1 MWRRPDWFRF
11 LVPLLFVTAPTM
23 VDAVQF
29 DVRGNWQVNINCDLN
44 ATASIF
50 FLLDEDVASGS
61 TTVRYTDCGTVELP
75 GAIRSISS
83 CMFTPNPVVGQV
95 DGTDFELP
103 TFGLVASDA
112 VIMPPFPFL
121 SCSAATEILADH
133 HLSGTITAGDAGQ
146 AVGIRGTWG
155 NADVAFHDATGA
167 TCWSVTNPP
176 SCSFDMRRNDVVA
189 GDNVTVTPRANT
201 TVTFEH
207 VTSPGVVEVMPLTEA
222 AGTVPEHFEVLG
234 SGGVP
239 IFYDVRTT
247 ATFEGT
253 VTSCFPYPDANGDGI
268 VDGSNPPLDE
278 TALRVLHEEGGVF
291 VDRTLSLDTTAKII
305 CGQTTSLSQLTIA
318 HPPAALSRDHDLGG
332 KLVIT
337 RRPSGR
343 EVGHFVGVFVSPAL
357 PSGASPDDPRGG
369 GAVLELFST
378 DQTVTRLVMPV
389 EGWVASRRGRVF
401 RFLNPLAPNGISPVA
416 LAVLKVHALHVLGNP
431 PIYWGGHLKIESRAV
446 GVALD
451 SPQPALGVRVTLGSS
466 RYCGIFRHFQR
477 DLANDLI
484 AKAYGVPPLDC
495 ADKRM
500 WWTLGHVQ

>member
-11 LVPLLFVTAPTM
+11 LVPFLFVTAPAI
-23 VDAVQF
+23 VEAAQF

-75 GAIRSISS
+75 GVIRSISS

-121 SCSAATEILADH
+121 SCSAATEILAAH
-133 HLSGTITAGDAGQ
+133 HLSGTITTDDAGQ
-146 AVGIRGTWG
+146 AVGISGTWS
-155 NADVAFHDATGA
+155 NPAVAFYDTTGA

-207 VTSPGVVEVMPLTEA
+207 VTSPGTVEVMPLTEA

-268 VDGSNPPLDE
+268 VDGSTPPLDE
-278 TALRVLHEEGGVF
+278 TALRVLHEENGVF
-291 VDRTLSLDTTAKII
+291 VDRTVSLDTTAKII
-305 CGQTTSLSQLTIA
+305 CGATTSLSQLTIA
-318 HPPAALSRDHDLGG
+318 HLPPVRSRDYDLGG
-332 KLVIT
+332 KLVLT
-337 RRPSGR
+337 RKPSGR
-343 EVGHFVGVFVSPAL
+343 EIGHLAGIFVSPAL
-357 PSGASPDDPRGG
+357 PSGASADDPQNGG
-369 GAVLELFST
+369 LVLELFST
-378 DQTVTRLVMPV
+378 DRTVARLVMPA
-389 EGWVASRRGRVF
+389 EGWAARRRGRVF
-401 RFLNPLAPNGISPVA
+401 RFVDPLAPDGTSPVA
-416 LAVLKVHALHVLGNP
+416 LAVLKVHAIHVLGNP
-431 PIYWGGHLKIESRAV
+431 PIYWRGHLRIETRAV
-446 GVALD
+446 GVAFDL
-451 SPQPALGVRVTLGSS
+451 PQRALGIRVTFQSS
-466 RYCGIFRHFQR
+466 RYCDIFYYQR
-477 DLANDLI
+477 QTPTKI
-484 AKAYGVPPLDC
+484 AAEPASAPPLDC

-500 WWTLGHVQ
+500 WWSLDQAH